1 MIQPVR
7 ARPTLPRSAPAVA
20 LGLLLAGCAL
30 APEAG
35 QPPGA
40 EAPTTRAAPRPTIPL
55 PPMKRF
61 GPYRPQPVTL
71 SNTDIARDFLDLSF
85 SLESGRPLPWMSRFN
100 GPVTLTL
107 RGPVPATAPRDLD
120 ALLARLRTEAHIPIH
135 RTDGAANIT
144 VEFLPRAQMQA
155 LAPQAACFVAP
166 SVSSWAEF
174 RRARGSAGA
183 HWAALDQRRQLAV
196 FIPSDTSPQEVRDCL
211 NEEIAQ
217 ALGPLD
223 DLYRLTDSV
232 FDDDNFQNVLTGF
245 DMLMLRLYYAPELPS
260 GTTRAEAAQRLPALL
275 ARINPRGQTI
285 APRPAPAP
293 TPRAW
298 ISAVEAALGAQSGE
312 ARRRAAAQRAVA
324 IAQSEGWQD
333 ARMAFSLF
341 VLGRIERVDDP
352 EAALQALRAARA
364 LYARLP
370 DTTVQRAHVDMQLAA
385 YALAA
390 EQPDRALKLIDSA
403 RPVAE
408 RAQNAALLATLLL
421 MRSDAL
427 MMQGQRAAAR
437 AARLDS
443 IGWARYGFGT
453 ERAILQRMKQIASL
467 SN

>member
-1 MIQPVR
+1 MTRPAS
-7 ARPTLPRSAPAVA
+7 ARPTPPLFAVA
-20 LGLLLAGCAL
+20 LGLGLALLAGCAP
-30 APEAG
+30 APV
-35 QPPGA
+35 QPPGESA
-40 EAPTTRAAPRPTIPL
+40 RAARPVIRPAMPL

-61 GPYRPQPVTL
+61 GRYQAQPVTL
-71 SNTDIARDFLDLSF
+71 SNTDLARDFLDLSF
-85 SLESGRPLPWMSRFN
+85 SLESGRPLPWMSRFE
-100 GPVTLTL
+100 GPVTLAL
-107 RGPVPATAPRDLD
+107 RGPVPATAPRDLEV
-120 ALLARLRTEAHIPIH
+120 LLSRLRTEARIPIH
-135 RTDGAANIT
+135 RTDGPANIT
-144 VEFLPRAQMQA
+144 VEFLPRARLQA

-183 HWAALDQRRQLAV
+183 TWAALVQRRRLAV

-260 GTTRAEAAQRLPALL
+260 GTTRAEAAERLPAIL

-285 APRPAPAP
+285 APRPAPTP

-298 ISAVEAALGAQSGE
+298 ISAIETALGAHTTE
-312 ARRRAAAQRAVA
+312 PRRRAAAQTAVA
-324 IAQSEGWQD
+324 IAQSRGWQD

-341 VLGRIERVDDP
+341 VLGRIERVDEP
-352 EAALQALRAARA
+352 EQALQALRAARA

-370 DTTVQRAHVDMQLAA
+370 DTAVQRAHVDMQLAA

-390 EQPDRALKLIDSA
+390 EQPDRALKLIDAA
-403 RPVAE
+403 RPVAL

-453 ERAILQRMKQIASL
+453 ERAILYRMEQIASL
-467 SN
+467 SG